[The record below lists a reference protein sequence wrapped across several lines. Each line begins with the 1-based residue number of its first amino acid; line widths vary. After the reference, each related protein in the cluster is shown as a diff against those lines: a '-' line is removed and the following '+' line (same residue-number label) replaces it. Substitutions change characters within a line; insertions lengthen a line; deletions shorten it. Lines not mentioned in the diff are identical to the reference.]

1 MMTELDVDVDED
13 DCMLLVFQLLL
24 YVLPAV
30 SALQKLEFGAYT
42 HM

>member
-1 MMTELDVDVDED
+1 MQTELDADVDED
-13 DCMLLVFQLLL
+13 DYMLLVFQLLL

-30 SALQKLEFGAYT
+30 SALRKLEFGAYI